1 MRKITFY
8 LSFAFL
14 GLSLSAFVAFAEKP
28 SISNVQERPV
38 NYKYIE
44 NELLYTDLEFFDG
57 SSVTLTDILKDDKA
71 ILLDFWYL
79 SCFPCLKAI
88 PHVIELQEKY
98 KDNLTVI
105 GINDIDTP
113 EMINRFFTAKEANY
127 LSTFK
132 TEVNHTKNA
141 KVTAVPTMVLINSQ
155 GQIIDVFNG

>member
-71 ILLDFWYL
+71 I
-79 SCFPCLKAI
+79 
-88 PHVIELQEKY
+88 
-98 KDNLTVI
+98 
-105 GINDIDTP
+105 
-113 EMINRFFTAKEANY
+113 
-127 LSTFK
+127 
-132 TEVNHTKNA
+132 
-141 KVTAVPTMVLINSQ
+141 
-155 GQIIDVFNG
+155 